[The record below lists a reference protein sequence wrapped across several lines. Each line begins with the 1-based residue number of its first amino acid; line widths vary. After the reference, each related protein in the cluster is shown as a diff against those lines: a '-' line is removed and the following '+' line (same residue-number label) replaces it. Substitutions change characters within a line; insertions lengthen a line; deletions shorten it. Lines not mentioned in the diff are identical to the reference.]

1 MTTLLCDSCQK
12 NYITLPPDAVV
23 SEFCK
28 YLCATCC
35 DGRRYGRTEEE
46 RQEIEN
52 IGNEIEIKL
61 RQIMRIENEDYEI
74 AA

>member
-12 NYITLPPDAVV
+12 NEITLPPDAVV
-23 SEFCK
+23 SEFAT

-35 DGRRYGRTEEE
+35 DGKRYGRTEEE
-46 RQEIEN
+46 RQEIER
-52 IGNEIEIKL
+52 IGNEIETKL
-61 RQIMRIENEDYEI
+61 REISGFENEDYEI